1 FQKGYPALFPP
12 FICVSLPPKTG
23 CRSSPRSLPEIIF
36 ERRFYGFHLLFI
48 VLHRG
53 FSCIFDLFRQI
64 HAVLPFF
71 GAVDIW
77 LQI

>member
-1 FQKGYPALFPP
+1 MDFYYF
-12 FICVSLPPKTG
+12 
-23 CRSSPRSLPEIIF
+23 SSSFTE
-36 ERRFYGFHLLFI
+36 GFH
-48 VLHRG
+48 V
-53 FSCIFDLFRQI
+53 FSTFFRQI